1 VKPSRSYRAV
11 AVCCVVLF
19 ALAPIVGAQD
29 AAAPKPAGVP
39 QDWSQRHIVFSRDA
53 LAQHPELIY
62 REPRVLYQAMQR
74 WQAPSSDVFHAVAP
88 VPPSGDISG
97 TDRDWN
103 VALGGRLSPDMYP
116 AKYSFDASAP
126 PDCTNDWVVFGLA
139 VAGVTGGVPNLIAFN
154 NLYVNSAGTGFCT
167 GTAPKVLFAYN
178 TTTAAGGK
186 IVTSPIL
193 SEDGTKIA
201 FVESLTTSAIFH
213 VLTWSAGQGA
223 LKVSVAPT
231 SMTSITFSATAGSTT
246 SSPWVD
252 YASDTVYLGADNGL
266 VYKITGVFKGTPTLA
281 GAPWPVTVSTNLHL
295 TPPVLDSSRG
305 LLMVGSMNGSLYQI
319 NVSTGA
325 LKSLA
330 VGKSGATSPGVIGAP
345 IIDVGSGTTF
355 VVSANGA
362 SSAPGGFSAV
372 LVEVDTALMT
382 SLSKAVIGEGS
393 ATKTALTLREPA
405 FDNNYYNNPST
416 GLIRLCGTGAADT
429 TPWQYA
435 FGFTETS
442 GQFIL
447 DTTPSFSQ
455 QLLTSTAARCTG
467 WTEFYN
473 PNISGGTDFFFFGLT
488 QDCTATGVAGG
499 CVEALNGGTNTLTT
513 ATVNGGPSGVIVD
526 NFSTDAG
533 ASSIY
538 FMADRVD
545 TAYKFTQNGLQ

>member
-1 VKPSRSYRAV
+1 MG
-11 AVCCVVLF
+11 CVVLF
-19 ALAPIVGAQD
+19 ALAPIICAQD

-39 QDWSQRHIVFSRDA
+39 QDWSQRHILFSRDA

-62 REPRVLYQAMQR
+62 REPRILHQAMQR
-74 WQAPSSDVFHAVAP
+74 WQAPNSDIFHAIAP
-88 VPPSGDISG
+88 VPPSGDNSV
-97 TDRDWN
+97 TDRDWK
-103 VALGGRLSPDMYP
+103 VALGGRLSINMFP

-139 VAGVTGGVPNLIAFN
+139 AAGVTGGRPNLIAFN
-154 NLYVNSAGTGFCT
+154 NLYVNGAGTGFCT

-178 TTTAAGGK
+178 ITTATGGK

-231 SMTSITFSATAGSTT
+231 SMTSLTFSASAGSTT
-246 SSPWVD
+246 SSPWID
-252 YASDTVYLGADNGL
+252 YESDTVYLGANNGL
-266 VYKITGVFKGTPTLA
+266 MYKITGVFKGTPTLA
-281 GAPWPVTVSTNLHL
+281 GAPWPVTVSAKFHL
-295 TPPVLDSSRG
+295 TPPILDSSRG
-305 LLMVGSMNGSLYQI
+305 LLMVGSMNGRLYQI

-325 LKSLA
+325 SKSLA
-330 VGKSGATSPGVIGAP
+330 VGKSGATSHGIVGAP
-345 IIDVGSGTTF
+345 IIDVSNGTTF
-355 VVSANGA
+355 VVSANDGT
-362 SSAPGGFSAV
+362 SAV

-382 SLSKAVIGEGS
+382 SLSKARIGEGS

-473 PNISGGTDFFFFGLT
+473 PNIGGGTDFFFFGLT
-488 QDCTATGVAGG
+488 QDCTTTGVAGG

-513 ATVNGGPSGVIVD
+513 ATVNGGPSGIIVD
-526 NFSTDAG
+526 NFSADAG

-538 FMADRVD
+538 FMAERANN
-545 TAYKFTQNGLQ
+545 AYKFTQNGLQ

>member
-1 VKPSRSYRAV
+1 VKRSRSYRAV
-11 AVCCVVLF
+11 AVCCLVLF
-19 ALAPIVGAQD
+19 ALAPIVCTQD
-29 AAAPKPAGVP
+29 AVAPKPIGVP

-62 REPRVLYQAMQR
+62 QEPRILHQAMQR
-74 WQAPSSDVFHAVAP
+74 WQTPNSDVFPAVAP
-88 VPPSGDISG
+88 EPPSPDNSG
-97 TDRDWN
+97 TGGGWS
-103 VALGGRLSPDMYP
+103 VALGGRLSINMFP

-126 PDCTNDWVVFGLA
+126 PDCTKDFVVFGLA
-139 VAGVTGGVPNLIAFN
+139 VAGVTGGVPNLIAFD
-154 NLYVNSAGTGFCT
+154 NLYVNSTGTGFCT

-178 TTTAAGGK
+178 ITTAAGGK

-201 FVESLTTSAIFH
+201 FVESLGTSAIFH

-231 SMTSITFSATAGSTT
+231 SMTSLTFSASAGSTT
-246 SSPWVD
+246 SSPWID

-266 VYKITGVFKGTPTLA
+266 VYKITGVFKGTPKLA

-295 TPPVLDSSRG
+295 TPPVLDSGRG
-305 LLMVGSMNGSLYQI
+305 LLLVGSTNGSLYQI
-319 NVSTGA
+319 NISTGA
-325 LKSLA
+325 TKSLA
-330 VGKSGATSPGVIGAP
+330 VGKSGATSPGIIGAP
-345 IIDVGSGTTF
+345 IVDVSNGTTF
-355 VVSANGA
+355 VVSANDGT
-362 SSAPGGFSAV
+362 SAV
-372 LVEVDTALMT
+372 LVEVNTASMA
-382 SLSKAVIGEGS
+382 SLSKARIGEGS
-393 ATKTALTLREPA
+393 ATKTAITLREPA

-442 GQFIL
+442 GQFIVN
-447 DTTPSFSQ
+447 TTPSFSQ

-473 PNISGGTDFFFFGLT
+473 PNISGGTDYFFFGLT
-488 QDCTATGVAGG
+488 QDCTATGANGG
-499 CVEALNGGTNTLTT
+499 CVEALNGGTNILTT
-513 ATVNGGPSGVIVD
+513 ATVTGGPSGIVVD

-538 FMADRVD
+538 FMAARLD
-545 TAYKFTQNGLQ
+545 TAYKFTQSGLQ